1 MDGVQWAMNSM
12 ERSRLCTVYATH
24 IAPSQVS
31 QKKQQLLIAF
41 LRTVVIARGFVASL
55 DQRRRKREK
64 ASYDHKKKDHVIK
77 FHHSLGR
84 FSKAF

>member
-24 IAPSQVS
+24 IAASGAAQVS

-41 LRTVVIARGFVASL
+41 LRTIVIARGFVASL
-55 DQRRRKREK
+55 D
-64 ASYDHKKKDHVIK
+64 VW
-77 FHHSLGR
+77 
-84 FSKAF
+84 